1 MGLDN
6 RLANSHIVLIKKAT
20 GALLHFIRYENVAH
34 QARMH
39 CTTITR
45 TETDEKQFVPNISL
59 AASLKLLQA
68 PAGMFAPARKTVGN
82 VLHLALQQRFRRLDR
97 ME

>member
-20 GALLHFIRYENVAH
+20 GALLHFIWYENVAH

-39 CTTITR
+39 CTTIRR
-45 TETDEKQFVPNISL
+45 TETDEK
-59 AASLKLLQA
+59 
-68 PAGMFAPARKTVGN
+68 TV
-82 VLHLALQQRFRRLDR
+82 RS
-97 ME
+97 